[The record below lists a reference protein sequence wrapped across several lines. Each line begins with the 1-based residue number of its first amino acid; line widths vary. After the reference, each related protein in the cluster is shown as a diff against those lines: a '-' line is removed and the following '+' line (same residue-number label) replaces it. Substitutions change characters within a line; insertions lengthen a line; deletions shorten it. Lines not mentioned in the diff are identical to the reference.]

1 MIMKRNCT
9 AFFLSVLF
17 LPNLLPA
24 SDAPGPL
31 APVLQSLVDKRIVS
45 GVVALVANKDKVLD
59 LEAAGCASLESK
71 TPMRKDGVFWIASM
85 TKTFTATALMMLVD
99 EGKVRIDDPVEKYLP
114 EFKGQ
119 MIAGNDKTPAHAP
132 KRPINITDILTHT
145 SGLVLANDKTLKRE
159 YSLAANVANIA
170 AKPLRQE
177 PGTKFEY
184 NNCGINTAG
193 RIIEVVSGIS
203 YFDFVQ
209 RRLFDPLGMKDTTF
223 WPTEEQASRL
233 ARTSKRAAD
242 KTSLEEIHHEKG
254 LTPALIE
261 KLGHGV
267 KVPAPLLADMGG
279 GMLTDYASHYGE
291 PAGGL
296 FSTADDVGRFC
307 RMLLSGGVFEGRRLL
322 SDGAVR
328 EMTSIHTGDVP
339 VNPQEAWGLGW
350 AVKIRDDEGPAVGS
364 FGHRGARRTAMWVD
378 PKNGLAMV
386 ILVERFDMTGP
397 EQKEMYGSI
406 MKAAIERFGK
416 NRR

>member
-1 MIMKRNCT
+1 MIMKRT
-9 AFFLSVLF
+9 TIAFLLSVLF
-17 LPNLLPA
+17 LPNLLA
-24 SDAPGPL
+24 AADAPGPL
-31 APVLQSLVDKRIVS
+31 APVLQSLVDKQIVS
-45 GVVALVANKDKVLD
+45 GVVTLVADREKVLD

-85 TKTFTATALMMLVD
+85 TKTITATALMMLVD
-99 EGKVRIDDPVEKYLP
+99 EGKVKIDDPVEKYLP

-119 MIAGNDKTPAHAP
+119 MIAGNDKTPAHLP

-145 SGLVLANDKTLKRE
+145 SGLVLANDKTLKWAR
-159 YSLAANVANIA
+159 SLATDVGFIA

-209 RRLFDPLGMKDTTF
+209 RRVFDPLGMKDTTF
-223 WPTEEQASRL
+223 WPTEEQAGRL
-233 ARTSKRAAD
+233 ARTSRRAED
-242 KTSLEEIHHEKG
+242 KKSLDEIHHDKN

-261 KLGHGV
+261 KLGHGA
-267 KVPAPLLADMGG
+267 KVPAPVLADMGM
-279 GMLTDYASHYGE
+279 GMLTDYANHYGE

-296 FSTADDVGRFC
+296 FSTADDMGRFC
-307 RMLLSGGVFEGRRLL
+307 RMLLNGGVFEGRRLL
-322 SDGAVR
+322 SGAAIK
-328 EMTSIHTGDVP
+328 EMTSMHTGDVP

-378 PKNGLAMV
+378 PGHGLAMV
-386 ILVERFDMTGP
+386 ILVERFDMSGP
-397 EQKEMYGSI
+397 EQKELYGSF
-406 MKAAIERFGK
+406 MKAAIEKFGK
-416 NRR
+416 PR